1 MRIRGKPHASCAG
14 STRAS
19 TALFASKQDVDGRN
33 KSGHDESAGASA
45 YLRLRNVIKSYDG
58 RSNAVDDITI
68 DVTRGQFVTFLGPS
82 GSGKTTTLLMIAGF
96 EHPSGGVIELAG
108 ADLTAMQPYQR
119 NIGMVFQS
127 YALFPHMTAWKNVV
141 FPLKMR
147 RFPRHE
153 MKERA
158 DRMLDLVGLRQFAER
173 YPRELSGGQQ
183 QRVALARGLVFN
195 PDVLLLDEPLGALD
209 KNLREQ
215 MQLEIKRIHRELGI
229 TMIYVTHDQTEA
241 MTMSD
246 RIAVFRDGRIE
257 QVGSPL
263 DIYHRPVNRFVG
275 EFIGESNFL
284 AGRIDPARPGWVEL
298 IGIGPA
304 RVAQPAGLP
313 AGDVVVMIRPERLRL
328 RGAGPAAEN
337 ELDMVVGDTINYGD
351 SILVIGRTHGVALRA
366 RLIDGDPDALTRG
379 RTIRLG
385 WMPGDAHIL
394 ARQ

>member
-1 MRIRGKPHASCAG
+1 MTTGER
-14 STRAS
+14 
-19 TALFASKQDVDGRN
+19 V
-33 KSGHDESAGASA
+33 SAP
-45 YLRLRNVIKSYDG
+45 YLRLRNVVKSYDA
-58 RSNAVDDITI
+58 RSNAVDDVTI
-68 DVTRGQFVTFLGPS
+68 DVGRGEFVTFLGPS

-96 EHPSGGVIELAG
+96 EHPTAGSIELAG
-108 ADLTAMQPYQR
+108 ADLAAMRPYQR

-141 FPLKMR
+141 FPLRMR
-147 RFPRHE
+147 RFPRSQ
-153 MKERA
+153 MKARA
-158 DRMLDLVGLRQFAER
+158 GRMLELVGLRQFADR

-229 TMIYVTHDQTEA
+229 TMIYVTHDQSEA

-263 DIYHRPVNRFVG
+263 DIYHRPANRFVG

-298 IGIGPA
+298 AGIGPA
-304 RVAQPAGLP
+304 RVAPAAEVKADEVL
-313 AGDVVVMIRPERLRL
+313 VMIRPERLRL
-328 RGAGPAAEN
+328 RGAAPAAEN
-337 ELDMVVGDTINYGD
+337 ELEMVIEDTINTGD
-351 SILVIGRTHGVALRA
+351 SILIIGRAHGVALRA
-366 RLIDGDPDALTRG
+366 RLIGDSPDALARG
-379 RTIRLG
+379 STIRLG
-385 WMPGDAHIL
+385 WSAGDAHIL
-394 ARQ
+394 ARE